1 MIHEYKVTNS
11 GFFSIKNHKIL
22 KKNRFQ
28 IYKYQQKIK
37 ELSSI

>member
-22 KKNRFQ
+22 KKKSLSDIQ
-28 IYKYQQKIK
+28 ISTKN
-37 ELSSI
+37 